1 MRKTTIVAAILAA
14 LFVAGY
20 AGGAAPGVDF
30 WLHCTQLPDV
40 ACAEEAVPT
49 VTTTE
54 TGPTTTVT
62 TTETGPT
69 TTVTTTVTV
78 TEPPPPPPPPSG
90 PTVVVPTPII
100 PVGAITVTPA
110 TISSQLA
117 SAPSGSTL
125 VADAGTYAGD
135 YTITR
140 LVHLVGRPNSV
151 FTGHIRVQIAGWKLL
166 GGLEI
171 DGTGK
176 TVDNACV
183 WIERAD
189 VLVEKTEIHD
199 CYADGIFA
207 NSGSSRTTIRDNW
220 IHHNGRV
227 VTNNVPQR
235 HGVYFSGGVDAV
247 FTNNVIEDNQGNGFQ
262 IKGTT
267 TSPDILNN
275 SILRNGNKQW
285 GASQGANGIILDSSG
300 VSQALIQGNEIAFNT
315 ETGIRKL
322 STTGANNR
330 ITGNTHYQNTQGSCP
345 IASSFSSSSNF
356 TFFCS
361 GLIDGGGNI
370 VQAPLTS
377 HTYGSTLYQY

>member
-1 MRKTTIVAAILAA
+1 MTRLLAVVGSVF
-14 LFVAGY
+14 LLTAGY
-20 AGGAAPGVDF
+20 ATANHESLDY
-30 WLHCTQLPDV
+30 WLHCAGSPQT
-40 ACAEEAVPT
+40 CTEEAVPT
-49 VTTTE
+49 VTETSTV
-54 TGPTTTVT
+54 TGPTTT
-62 TTETGPT
+62 ET

-78 TEPPPPPPPPSG
+78 TTTEPPPPPPSG
-90 PTVVVPTPII
+90 PTVVVPTPTI

-125 VADAGTYAGD
+125 VADAGTYSGD
-135 YTITR
+135 YVITR

-183 WIERAD
+183 WVERAD
-189 VLVEKTEIHD
+189 VLIEKTEIHD

-207 NSGSSRTTIRDNW
+207 NSGSSRLTIRDNW

-227 VTNNVPQR
+227 VTANVPQR

-247 FTNNVIEDNQGNGFQ
+247 MTNNVIEDNQGNGLQ

-267 TSPDILNN
+267 TNLQITRN
-275 SILRNGNKQW
+275 SILRNGSKQW
-285 GASQGANGIILDSSG
+285 LAHQGANGIILDSSG
-300 VSQALIQGNEIAFNT
+300 VSGTLIQGNEIALNT

-322 STTGANNR
+322 STTGSNNR
-330 ITGNTHYQNTQGSCP
+330 ITGNTHWQNTQGSCP
-345 IASSFSSSSNF
+345 IASTFSSSSNF
-356 TFFCS
+356 TFFCA
-361 GLIDGGGNI
+361 GLVDGGGNLI
-370 VQAPLTS
+370 QAPLTNHS
-377 HTYGSTLYQY
+377 YGSTLYTY